1 MYTPLIVDDPADPGR
16 YDAEAMLVL
25 DDWLD
30 GIDGSSP
37 EVTYRNLLA
46 GGAGKADVTGMSG
59 TDHDQMNM
67 KIDLGDIAY
76 PLHLVNGRT
85 RQDPP
90 TVTVPAGG
98 C

>member
-1 MYTPLIVDDPADPGR
+1 MKISLLPNWT
-16 YDAEAMLVL
+16 
-25 DDWLD
+25 
-30 GIDGSSP
+30 GSPCLS
-37 EVTYRNLLA
+37 
-46 GGAGKADVTGMSG
+46 GVTGMSG
-59 TDHDQMNM
+59 MDHDQMNM